1 MKTIKAILLGL
12 AIVLTLGI
20 AGKYDWASEVCYTM
34 ERNTYNEISKKL
46 NTHNEIKIAEY
57 YVEHYT
63 ERNR

>member
-1 MKTIKAILLGL
+1 MKTFKAILFGL
-12 AIVLTLGI
+12 AIFITLGI
-20 AGKYDWASEVCYTM
+20 AGKYDWASEICYTM
-34 ERNTYNEISKKL
+34 DRKVYAEISKKL